1 MMDTTTLSIPASE
14 TVQAE
19 GSSEWSPDE
28 LRDRVA
34 QEQALRA
41 IMVDYYRS
49 NMIEKK
55 HYYILQ
61 AGQKPALGKEGALN
75 LCSLFKVRVSAAD
88 PLEHHH
94 EDGHYSVR
102 YRVRLVSMRTGEG
115 VADGDGFCS
124 TRESKYAYRWVKASD
139 LPGDLDTATLAKRS
153 NRYGSQYR
161 VPTPDLADHY
171 NTVLKMSY
179 KRAIV
184 AAALCLPLVSELFT
198 QDNEE
203 SAPPAQSPPAWSA
216 PQRQQTPPA
225 QSHTAT
231 TPPDAAGA
239 SQQVTPQ
246 QLKQLWGRIKA
257 HEVDYETFR
266 DYLKQSGI
274 QSTKALTPAQL
285 EQCFREIDTWQGQ
298 AFQPHGVT
306 DAESDTPT
314 PGTRARLFEGLSMLQ
329 AVIAEAEET
338 QPPGEPYAHTL
349 IELAQW
355 LPRVARACEHPDTP
369 EDQLKTYLLEVNQSL
384 DQLRKMGVTEAA
396 A

>member
-34 QEQALRA
+34 QEQELRS

-75 LCSLFKVRVSAAD
+75 LCSLFKVRVSAAE

-171 NTVLKMSY
+171 NTVLKMGY

-198 QDNEE
+198 QDIEE
-203 SAPPAQSPPAWSA
+203 SAPPAQSLPARSV

-239 SQQVTPQ
+239 PQQVTPQ
-246 QLKQLWGRIKA
+246 QLKQLWSRIKA

-274 QSTKALTPAQL
+274 QSTKELTPAQL
-285 EQCFREIDTWQGQ
+285 KQCFREIDTRQGQ
-298 AFQPHGVT
+298 AFQPREPTTVSGR
-306 DAESDTPT
+306 AEPQ
-314 PGTRARLFEGLSMLQ
+314 GTRAHLFEALTTLQ
-329 AVIAEAEET
+329 AEIVQAEQT
-338 QPPGEPYAHTL
+338 QPPGEPHAQAL
-349 IELAQW
+349 MELAQW
-355 LPRVARACEHPDTP
+355 VPRVARACEHPDTQEP
-369 EDQLKTYLLEVNQSL
+369 ELKNYLAEVNQAL
-384 DQLRKMGVTEAA
+384 DELREMMTEAA